1 MSINLFGVLERVGL
15 GAQQRALHVT
25 FSDPAL
31 NSQVYLQRIQGQ
43 QQINH
48 GSTAELLCFSTHAQ
62 IALKQFIGCQ
72 VAVDQVTDTGQLYR
86 TSGII
91 TAAKQAQS
99 DGALTSYT
107 LTMQDPTALWHK
119 RRNSRVFMNK
129 SVREISELL
138 FREWQTK
145 SPLFAASLTL
155 DTSGLNRDYDIRPFS
170 MQANETDYDYLTRLW
185 RSEGI
190 NWLIDEA
197 TLTVPTMNTQI
208 QAQVLRLIDDNQHY
222 TALSRQVI
230 HYQRSSAT
238 EAYDTLTQVQAE
250 RSLQPTSV
258 YTQRWQADALQQEEG
273 SGSVQSTQ

>member
-1 MSINLFGVLERVGL
+1 MSINLFGVLERLGL

-62 IALKQFIGCQ
+62 ISLKQFIGCQ

-107 LTMQDPTALWHK
+107 LTLQDPTALWHK

-155 DTSGLNRDYDIRPFS
+155 DTSGLSRDYDIR
-170 MQANETDYDYLTRLW
+170 
-185 RSEGI
+185 
-190 NWLIDEA
+190 
-197 TLTVPTMNTQI
+197 
-208 QAQVLRLIDDNQHY
+208 
-222 TALSRQVI
+222 
-230 HYQRSSAT
+230 
-238 EAYDTLTQVQAE
+238 
-250 RSLQPTSV
+250 
-258 YTQRWQADALQQEEG
+258 
-273 SGSVQSTQ
+273 